1 MRRADRLFDIIQ
13 ALRTAAHPVTAAA
26 LAEQL
31 EVTVRTI
38 YRDIAALQ
46 GSRVPIEGAPG
57 LGYVLRRGFDVPP
70 LMFTSEEAD
79 AIAIGVRL
87 LRRLRDAKLEQ
98 AADSVLAKLAVVV
111 PKPLQPHLLSA
122 PIYVSDG
129 DTPPATGV
137 DPAKLRDAIHAARK
151 VVIVYID
158 EQGRHT
164 HRTVRPIAMAYY
176 VDVTVLGAWCELRND
191 FRNFRVDRISDARL
205 LDERFVA
212 ESARLMA
219 EWLALPKHRPDA
231 TNVEPKELVSRAA
244 AI

>member
-13 ALRTAAHPVTAAA
+13 ALRTARHPVTAAA

-57 LGYVLRRGFDVPP
+57 LGYVLRRGYDLPP

-79 AIAIGVRL
+79 AIAVGVRL
-87 LRRLRDAKLEQ
+87 LRRLRDAKLQQ
-98 AADSVLAKLAVVV
+98 AAESVLAKLAVVV
-111 PKPLQPHLLSA
+111 PEPLQPHLVSA

-129 DTPPATGV
+129 DAPPVTGI
-137 DPAKLRDAIHAARK
+137 DPAVLRDAIHEARK
-151 VVIVYID
+151 MAIAYVD
-158 EQGRHT
+158 ERGQYT

-191 FRNFRVDRISDARL
+191 FRNFRVDRISNAQL
-205 LDERFVA
+205 LDERFLA
-212 ESARLMA
+212 ESSRLMA
-219 EWLALPKHRPDA
+219 EWLALPKHRLDA
-231 TNVEPKELVSRAA
+231 THVELKERVSRAA